1 MLKRATIV
9 CALAFGCAGLAVVM
23 TASSTAAEQR
33 AEAFTIRS
41 SLDGKTVLPHRIR
54 WIAYPSAPVLFPGV
68 EFLIDEKVVASNRLP
83 PFAFGDDGRDEAT
96 GEVNTGYLVTSWLAP
111 GKHRFTIRAKGT
123 GTNRRTTATRTVVAR
138 VPAAPARPTQLLATW
153 QRDLATAVPP
163 DRSML
168 YRPTAPAGTYRF
180 AINSRFIQ
188 ISGPDP
194 RKHVKIDY
202 VAGPDTITIRG
213 PVWTGDPDEGGWCE
227 PWGPLATYS
236 WTVSDGRL
244 TLTPSGRPDAC
255 KQRGAVLTGA
265 WARVK

>member
-1 MLKRATIV
+1 MACTTVRRASTPATWPRYS
-9 CALAFGCAGLAVVM
+9 ALAWM
-23 TASSTAAEQR
+23 SS
-33 AEAFTIRS
+33 S
-41 SLDGKTVLPHRIR
+41 
-54 WIAYPSAPVLFPGV
+54 
-68 EFLIDEKVVASNRLP
+68 
-83 PFAFGDDGRDEAT
+83 GDSDDDT
-96 GEVNTGYLVTSWLAP
+96 
-111 GKHRFTIRAKGT
+111 
-123 GTNRRTTATRTVVAR
+123 
-138 VPAAPARPTQLLATW
+138 
-153 QRDLATAVPP
+153 
-163 DRSML
+163 
-168 YRPTAPAGTYRF
+168 
-180 AINSRFIQ
+180 SRFIQ